1 MGIICDIITPVQE
14 VFDYVCYRIDL
25 FFRRNNLYRGTG
37 KSRRPI
43 DLRTDIG
50 MGVNWVTIHL
60 WFNLLTLIQFLSP
73 ELLRS
78 YFRNINGIWDVVT
91 LIFVITTFF
100 ALYFYWSEE
109 RFAKTRQK
117 YRIDPHATLKG
128 WMIVLY
134 FAATW
139 ALFIISLPDI

>member
-1 MGIICDIITPVQE
+1 MGIIREFITPVQE
-14 VFDYVCYRIDL
+14 VFDYVCYRIEL

-43 DLRTDIG
+43 NHRTDFGIG
-50 MGVNWVTIHL
+50 VVWVTIHL
-60 WFNLLTLIQFLSP
+60 WLNLLTLIQILAP
-73 ELLRS
+73 ELLKS
-78 YFRNINGIWDVVT
+78 YGRHKYNIWWWFFIIIAII
-91 LIFVITTFF
+91 LLF
-100 ALYFYWSEE
+100 ALFNYWSGE
-109 RFAKTRQK
+109 RFSKIKQK

-139 ALFIISLPDI
+139 ALFIISLSDI